1 MTEPTNLDVSWS
13 VVFRLDDNDD
23 WHDWTRNHA
32 DVSDAVKS
40 AEVLVKTPPVV
51 EIRFDRITVQRERFS
66 LTELSAAEPA
76 TPVGPAPDNRA
87 AVLLWAAD
95 QIDAGWFT
103 TAATATAEL
112 RRLAGEAQRGE
123 GACAHPH
130 GRPGLASLLEHVGID
145 TSGGVTV
152 DGQTVAAPCT
162 CADAG
167 EEFRPAGH
175 YRDCPQYAREAQ
187 QDPTQ
192 DGTEAH
198 PPQHTWKIESP
209 RRDQWASWGTTYDE
223 RDWAVERY
231 DSALSTAPQRPF
243 RLVRATTTYTVEA
256 EHTPTAVARP
266 GQPETDTEADRG

>member
-112 RRLAGEAQRGE
+112 RRLAGEAQQ
-123 GACAHPH
+123 APC
-130 GRPGLASLLEHVGID
+130 GRPASMAS
-145 TSGGVTV
+145 T
-152 DGQTVAAPCT
+152 PCS
-162 CADAG
+162 AG
-167 EEFRPAGH
+167 EWCCTG
-175 YRDCPQYAREAQ
+175 AREAR

-192 DGTEAH
+192 DGEAH
-198 PPQHTWKIESP
+198 PPYHRWYVET
-209 RRDQWASWGTTYDE
+209 RDGVADQWAPGMRFTD
-223 RDWAVERY
+223 RAKAVERY
-231 DSALSTAPQRPF
+231 QALSENHPTWYDGTPVER
-243 RLVRATTTYTVEA
+243 RIVRETTTYSVEEPA
-256 EHTPTAVARP
+256 AVARP
-266 GQPETDTEADRG
+266 GQPETDTTPPA